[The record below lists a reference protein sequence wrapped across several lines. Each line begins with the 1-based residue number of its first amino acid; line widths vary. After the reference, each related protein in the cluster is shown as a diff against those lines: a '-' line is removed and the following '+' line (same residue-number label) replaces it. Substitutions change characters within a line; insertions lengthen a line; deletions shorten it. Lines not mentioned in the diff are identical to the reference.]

1 MANWEKLNKEF
12 DEALD
17 SMTKEDWK
25 SWYERFKQKQINQN
39 RMKSER
45 IKAIILL
52 VLVILL
58 SVTSVAFLP
67 KQVIYWLGCIQI
79 GVFFGWLASKNL

>member
-39 RMKSER
+39 NMTQFNKGVL
-45 IKAIILL
+45 IGTIITSL
-52 VLVILL
+52 VYSVIL
-58 SVTSVAFLP
+58 FL
-67 KQVIYWLGCIQI
+67 IIQ
-79 GVFFGWLASKNL
+79 NLIN